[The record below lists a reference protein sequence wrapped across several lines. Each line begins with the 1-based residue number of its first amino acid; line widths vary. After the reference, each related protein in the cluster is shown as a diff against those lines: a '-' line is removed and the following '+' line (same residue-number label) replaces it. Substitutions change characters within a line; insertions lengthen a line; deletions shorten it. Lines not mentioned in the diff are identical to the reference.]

1 MSGEHAGQA
10 RITGMALTIWRRHT
24 AICPHRPKGRAFLKC
39 NCPLWADGYV
49 NGARTLRQSLETR
62 DLARARKKAVAL
74 ESPEEG
80 VFKPVT
86 EAVKS
91 FLEHCQSEGL
101 QFSTYR
107 KYRNS
112 LNHLETFCE
121 ERGIDAMRELST
133 DNLDAF
139 RAGREL
145 KPVTA
150 SKELQ
155 LLRQFCGF
163 CMDRKWASENAAK
176 RIKPPR
182 NIKPND
188 VEPFSLAEVGKIIDT
203 CGEIGRTPYER
214 LRARAMVLTL
224 RYTALRIGDVAML
237 ARDRISRD
245 GKRWRIFLRTEKSG
259 KPVFLPIPPDMKAA
273 LDALPLPRGVGE
285 ESKHFFWNGITSERA
300 MKGIS
305 ERMLAAVF
313 TKSGVPRAH
322 AHRFRHTLATELL
335 GRGASFEDVADVLG
349 NSPAIVRKHYAKW
362 SPARQARIDDLMEK
376 VHAGTDWAIQE
387 EPSTVQ

>member
-1 MSGEHAGQA
+1 MSGEYGERVRIAG
-10 RITGMALTIWRRHT
+10 MLTIWRRHT
-24 AICPHRPKGRAFLKC
+24 EMCPHRTKGRAYLKC

-49 NGARTLRQSLETR
+49 NGKRTLRQSLETR

-74 ESPEEG
+74 EAPEEG
-80 VFKPVT
+80 VFKPVP

-91 FLEHCQSEGL
+91 FLDHCQSEGL

-107 KYRNS
+107 KYRNT
-112 LNHLETFCE
+112 LNHLEAFCAE
-121 ERGIDAMRELST
+121 HGIDAVRELSM
-133 DNLDAF
+133 DALDKF
-139 RAGREL
+139 RGGREL

-163 CMDRKWASENAAK
+163 CMDRRWTAENAAK

-188 VEPFSLAEVGKIIDT
+188 VEPFSSAEVGKIIDA
-203 CGEIGRTPYER
+203 CGEIGRTSYER

-245 GKRWRIFLRTEKSG
+245 GNRWRIFLRTEKSG
-259 KPVFLPIPPDMKAA
+259 KPVFLPIPPELKAV
-273 LDALPLPRGVGE
+273 LDALPLPRNSADE
-285 ESKHFFWNGITSERA
+285 PKWFFWNGVTSERA
-300 MKGIS
+300 MKGIA
-305 ERMLAAVF
+305 ERTLAAVF
-313 TKSGVPRAH
+313 KKSGVAHAH

-335 GRGASFEDVADVLG
+335 GRGATFEDVADILG
-349 NSPAIVRKHYAKW
+349 NSPEIVRKHYGKW
-362 SPARQARIDDLMEK
+362 SPARQARIDDLMQK
-376 VHAGTDWAIQE
+376 VHAGTDWTIPE
-387 EPSTVQ
+387 KPSTVQ